1 MDIYGVD
8 FSGAAAAGEKTW
20 LAEARL
26 EADDDGP
33 DGLHVERCRSLADLA
48 GTAERGPALAE
59 LVERLQRADAAG
71 LDFSFGLPVA
81 VHDAEYW
88 PEFLRWFPGEF
99 DGPEDMQAVCS
110 ERVEYR
116 TDGERTFVD
125 RTTDEQVGASS
136 PYHWLVAH
144 QTFYGIRDVL
154 GPLVTDGA
162 AVVAP
167 MQGRDGETEVDDRPT
182 LCEVYP
188 AATLRSLDLPSERY
202 KDASAAD
209 REEYRERRERILDGL
224 PEMLTLSESVRDAAL
239 DDEGGDALDAV
250 LAASATCR
258 ASRDGFDPDREY
270 HPVEGYIYV

>member
-8 FSGAAAAGEKTW
+8 FSGAAQAGEKTW
-20 LAEARL
+20 LAEATG
-26 EADDDGP
+26 DDE
-33 DGLHVERCRSLADLA
+33 GLRVERCRSLGELA
-48 GTAERGPALAE
+48 GTTAREPALAE
-59 LVERLQRADAAG
+59 LVARLQEADAAG

-88 PEFLRWFPGEF
+88 PEFLRWFPREF
-99 DGPEDMQAVCS
+99 DGPDDMREVCR

-116 TDGERTFVD
+116 TDGERTFLA
-125 RTTDEQVGASS
+125 RTTDEGVGASS

-162 AVVAP
+162 AVVVP
-167 MQGRDGETEVDDRPT
+167 MQERDPEADDDRPT

-188 AATLRSLDLPSERY
+188 AATLRSLDLPSQRY
-202 KDASAAD
+202 KDASAED
-209 REEYRERRERILDGL
+209 RAAYRERRERIVAGL
-224 PEMLTLSESVRDAAL
+224 PDAVSLDESVRETAL

-250 LAASATCR
+250 LAAYATYR
-258 ASRDGFDPDREY
+258 ASRDGFEPHREY
-270 HPVEGYIYV
+270 HPVEGHIYV